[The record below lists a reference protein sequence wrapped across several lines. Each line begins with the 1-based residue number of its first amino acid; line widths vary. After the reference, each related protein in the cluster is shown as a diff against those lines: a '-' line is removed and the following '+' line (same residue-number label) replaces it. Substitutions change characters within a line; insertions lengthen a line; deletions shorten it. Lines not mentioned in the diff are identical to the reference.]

1 MHPYA
6 ANAQAGGPW
15 VYIIPLL
22 IGGLVILRNSR
33 ARSLK
38 VERLWIMP
46 VILIALT
53 ALTFVAQPLPRPSA
67 IALEVAA
74 LIVGVALGW
83 WRGRLTHI
91 TVNPDTHDLT
101 SKASP
106 IGMLLILGIFA
117 LRYALRSFGGE
128 AAGMLHVSVFEITDA
143 LMLLAVGIVCTQ
155 RLEMALRATRL
166 VAEHRSA

>member
-1 MHPYA
+1 MNPYG
-6 ANAQAGGPW
+6 AQPGGPW
-15 VYIIPLL
+15 VYIVPLL
-22 IGGLVILRNSR
+22 IAGLVILRNSR
-33 ARSLK
+33 ERNLK

-46 VILIALT
+46 VVLIALT
-53 ALTFVAQPLPRPSA
+53 VLTFVAQPPPRLGA
-67 IALEVAA
+67 LGLEVAA
-74 LIVGVALGW
+74 LVIGVALGW

-166 VAEHRSA
+166 VAQHRSA